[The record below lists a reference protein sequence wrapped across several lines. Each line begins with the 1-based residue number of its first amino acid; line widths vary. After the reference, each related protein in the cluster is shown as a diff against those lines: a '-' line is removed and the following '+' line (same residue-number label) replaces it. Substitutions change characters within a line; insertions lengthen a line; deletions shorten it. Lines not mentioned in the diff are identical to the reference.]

1 MGTRTK
7 RSIVILCTSLVI
19 LVTNLLSQETF
30 LDPRTI
36 PSHRMLELSVERTR
50 DVVPSNPLFVEPWIK
65 KLDAGSRF
73 AMFAYKNRD
82 NFELHKEMFRMPDLP
97 LGMQTTESGIPTVD
111 IFIQFDTPGSVSVLK
126 KYYVTPLLHTK
137 DIIAARVPVT
147 LLEDLAGEPSV
158 RSIEMGYKRPA
169 FNHIS
174 KVDIR
179 ADLVHQG
186 FQLPRAYQGEGVIVG
201 VIDTGIDFTH
211 PDFSDDGGTRI
222 QYLLEFTREG
232 GQNEWT
238 KTVLDANPTSV
249 TQRDGDGGGGHG
261 THVTGSAAGGGRISS
276 DMKGLAP
283 KSDIIFIKGI
293 RDQDSQG
300 GFADVDVVNGVQYIF
315 EKAQILG
322 KPAVVNLSL
331 GGMLGPLDGTS
342 LYEQALSSLTG
353 AGKIIVTACGNSGF
367 DYIHAGGQSVPGVP
381 SLSLLIPDNPEVSLS
396 QIWYEQ
402 GAISQIAIGA
412 FIQDLEGEWHYN
424 ETPIVPVG
432 QSLGLENEDAFEPYP
447 LNVNGQTV
455 GYVAIDAVTT
465 EHPLNG
471 DGNIFLLILNNN
483 DQNIN
488 ISSALWTIM
497 TVGTTQSRLDA
508 WVVSGGEFFN
518 QPMGFQGFNE
528 LPGDANHTVGSPSTA
543 LKVVSVGSYVT
554 NNTWIDIDNNQRT
567 WPNPHPNRE
576 PGQTIVS
583 EIGQRSYFSSA
594 GPTRDGRI
602 APDISAPGELI
613 FSPMSSQLTDGIGYI
628 RPLVLQG
635 GNYLAMEG
643 TSMASPH
650 VTGLVA
656 LMLQIDPTLTY
667 EQVVTL
673 LQGSA
678 RSDSFTGAVP
688 NNNFGAGKID
698 VYAVIKE
705 MAGEG
710 PGPGET
716 IVLKHF
722 NPDERQ
728 YVYTLDSEVPID
740 SGFVFGTNRYGD
752 KSKATSFTLLDG
764 MTQASLTEVKV
775 WYGYKGAGVTNQSYT
790 LEVFDGTAES
800 GPVGNPL
807 YSRSYALSEINA
819 DDNFQTEES
828 ATLYSIDPHVV
839 VGPSFLISVNFGT
852 YSATDFGNA
861 AIVST
866 NLKGM
871 RVSEVWEQWS
881 NNEWHNLSDA
891 WFGDDGQPNT
901 GTNGAHL
908 WIEATVNA
916 TVSAVSKKKEQ
927 PTSFSLAQNFP
938 NPFNASTTIQFSVP
952 EQTRV
957 LLVVYDILGREVARL
972 VDEEMIPGV
981 YSVPFESRNISS
993 GVYFYRIRT
1002 DSQESVRR
1010 MVLLR

>member
-1 MGTRTK
+1 MGTWTK
-7 RSIVILCTSLVI
+7 RSIVTLGISLVV
-19 LVTNLLSQETF
+19 LVTNLLSQQRF
-30 LDPRTI
+30 PDPRTI
-36 PSHRMLELSVERTR
+36 PHNRLLELSVERTR
-50 DVVPSNPLFVEPWIK
+50 DTVSSSPLFNESWIK

-73 AMFAYKNRD
+73 TMLAYDNRN
-82 NFELHKEMFRMPDLP
+82 NFGLNKEMFRLPDLP
-97 LGMQTTESGIPTVD
+97 LGFHTTESGIPAVD
-111 IFIQFDTPGSVSVLK
+111 IFIKFDTPGSVSLLE
-126 KYYVTPLLHTK
+126 KYNVTPLLHTS
-137 DIIAARVPVT
+137 DIVAVRVPVT
-147 LLEDLAGEPSV
+147 LLETLAGETSIQ
-158 RSIEMGYKRPA
+158 SIEMGYRRPA

-186 FQLPRAYQGEGVIVG
+186 VQLPQAYQGEGVIVG
-201 VIDTGIDFTH
+201 VVDTGIDFTH
-211 PDFSDDGGTRI
+211 PDFSDDNGTRI
-222 QYLLEFTREG
+222 QYLLEYTREG

-238 KTVLDANPTSV
+238 KTVIDANPASV
-249 TQRDGDGGGGHG
+249 SQRDGDGGGGHG
-261 THVTGSAAGGGRISS
+261 THVTGSAAGGGKVSAEMR
-276 DMKGLAP
+276 GVAP
-283 KSDIIFIKGI
+283 KSDIIFIKGV
-293 RDQDSQG
+293 RDHDSQG
-300 GFADVDVVNGVQYIF
+300 GFADVDVVNGVLYIF
-315 EKAQILG
+315 EKAELLG

-342 LYEQALSSLTG
+342 LYEQVLSNLTG
-353 AGKIIVTACGNSGF
+353 GGKIIVAGCGNSGF

-412 FIQDLEGEWHYN
+412 FIQDSEGEWHYN

-432 QSLGLENEDAFEPYP
+432 QTLGLDNEETFEPYP
-447 LNVNGQTV
+447 LIINGQTV

-465 EHPLNG
+465 QHPQNG
-471 DGNIFLLILNNN
+471 DGNILFLILNNN
-483 DQNIN
+483 DQNVN
-488 ISSALWTIM
+488 IASALWAIM

-518 QPMGFQGFNE
+518 QPMGFHGYNE
-528 LPGDANHTVGSPSTA
+528 MPGNANSTVGSPSTA

-567 WPNPHPNRE
+567 WLNPHPNRE
-576 PGQTIVS
+576 PGQTVIS

-643 TSMASPH
+643 TSMSSPH

-667 EQVVTL
+667 EQVITL
-673 LQGSA
+673 LQETA
-678 RSDSFTGAVP
+678 RSDSYTGAVP

-698 VYAVIKE
+698 IYAVIKE

-728 YVYTLDSEVPID
+728 YVYTLDSVVPID

-752 KSKATSFTLLDG
+752 KSKATSFTLPDG

-775 WYGYKGAGVTNQSYT
+775 WYGYKGPGVTNQSYMM
-790 LEVFDGTAES
+790 EVYDGTAEA
-800 GPVGNPL
+800 GPAGNPL
-807 YSRSYALSEINA
+807 YSRSYPLSEINA
-819 DDNFQTEES
+819 DENFQTEES
-828 ATLYSIDPHVV
+828 ATVYTIDPPVL
-839 VGPSFLISVNFGT
+839 VGPSFFISINFGT
-852 YSATDFGNA
+852 YGSADFGNA

-866 NLKGM
+866 SLKDM

-891 WFGDDGQPNT
+891 WFGDDGQTNT
-901 GTNGAHL
+901 GANGAHM
-908 WIEATVNA
+908 WIEATLNA
-916 TVSAVSKKKEQ
+916 TVSAITEKDEQ
-927 PTSFSLAQNFP
+927 PTSFSLAQNYP
-938 NPFNASTTIQFSVP
+938 NPFNASTTIQFSIP

-957 LLVVYDILGREVARL
+957 LLVVYDILGREVVRL

-981 YSVPFESRNISS
+981 YSVPFESRVVSS

-1002 DSQESVRR
+1002 DRQESVRR